1 MASTGTPAPA
11 LAPCEYKTGRSLGQ
25 GSYAIVK
32 EAVKIS
38 TGEKFAVKV
47 ISKKLMRGREHM
59 ILNEIEVL
67 KKLSKGH
74 PNIVT
79 LWDYFE
85 TPNNLYLVID
95 LCLGGELFDRIC
107 DKGSF
112 YEGDAAD
119 IVRTVLD
126 AVGYLHDHHIVHR
139 DIKPENLLFKR
150 KDSLKD
156 LMIADFGLSKIVDED
171 KFEGLMTTCGTP
183 GYMAPEVIEKTGHG
197 KPVDLWSIGV
207 LAYFLLSGYTPF
219 DYDAAT
225 QADEIN
231 NILHCRYNFASEY
244 WSDVSDVAKDFISK
258 LLIVDP
264 HQRMTAQQALAH
276 PWMRMFDLS
285 VQMDVGSPSTPTV
298 DLLPKV
304 REKMKFRG
312 IRAFRVAAETV
323 IASNKFR
330 HVSPNHSAANL
341 PNGFDIK
348 EYRPKSEENNGE
360 ALMVMAPRR

>member
-1 MASTGTPAPA
+1 MTTPPVS
-11 LAPCEYKTGRSLGQ
+11 LAPCEYKTGRTLGQ

-47 ISKKLMRGREHM
+47 ISKKLMHGREHM
-59 ILNEIEVL
+59 ILNEIDVL

-85 TPNNLYLVID
+85 TPNNLYLVMD
-95 LCLGGELFDRIC
+95 LCTGGELFDRIC

-119 IVRTVLD
+119 IVRVVLD

-139 DIKPENLLFKR
+139 DIKPENLLFKT

-156 LMIADFGLSKIVDED
+156 LVIADFGLSRIVDED

-183 GYMAPEVIEKTGHG
+183 GYMAPEVIEKKGHG
-197 KPVDLWSIGV
+197 KAVDLWSIGV
-207 LAYFLLSGYTPF
+207 LAYFLLCGYTPF

-225 QADEIN
+225 QADEIS
-231 NILHCRYNFASEY
+231 NILNGRYSFTSEY
-244 WSDVSDVAKDFISK
+244 WADVSDVGKDFIRK
-258 LLIVDP
+258 LLLVDP
-264 HQRMTAQQALAH
+264 HARMTVHQALAH
-276 PWMRMFDLS
+276 PWLRMFEP
-285 VQMDVGSPSTPTV
+285 VAMAAPESPNNV
-298 DLLPKV
+298 DLLPQVKD
-304 REKMKFRG
+304 RRSKLKG
-312 IRAFRVAAETV
+312 IRGFRVAAETV
-323 IASNKFR
+323 IATNKFK
-330 HVSPNHSAANL
+330 HSPHTSAADIATG
-341 PNGFDIK
+341 GFDVAQ
-348 EYRPKSEENNGE
+348 YRPKSEEHHGD
-360 ALMVMAPRR
+360 APLMVLRR